1 MRKRHVLSHTRPL
14 DIKRSMSLVVGDEE
28 KSLDCGEMEL
38 ELDNELGDADRLL
51 GVVLPEETEET
62 EDDTCTLRQPY
73 MP

>member
-1 MRKRHVLSHTRPL
+1 
-14 DIKRSMSLVVGDEE
+14 MSLVVGDEE

-38 ELDNELGDADRLL
+38 DSELGDADRLL

-62 EDDTCTLRQPY
+62 EETEDDTCTLRQPY

>member
-1 MRKRHVLSHTRPL
+1 
-14 DIKRSMSLVVGDEE
+14 MSLVVGDEE